1 MDDIT
6 FEEAVERSKEFLDW
20 SRGLLGQSTA
30 DFEKF
35 SYGMHGDF
43 SAVNNPDARIEIAI
57 DHLRN
62 GDELSADLRAFVADE
77 LEKLK
82 SSQTGKKYTTR
93 NSVICHA
100 VCLLALEGF
109 KPTRN
114 KDKGGMAS
122 AKGGSACD
130 AVGAALGMGYHNIE
144 LIWSADSPEK
154 QLLRA
159 VLAAE
164 KK

>member
-1 MDDIT
+1 MVPQSPPNAPEDPGAPRSVAAALRT
-6 FEEAVERSKEFLDW
+6 HAEATRGAVSENTERALKS
-20 SRGLLGQSTA
+20 
-30 DFEKF
+30 
-35 SYGMHGDF
+35 
-43 SAVNNPDARIEIAI
+43 
-57 DHLRN
+57 
-62 GDELSADLRAFVADE
+62 DLRVFVADE